1 MLIVVIFFTINCVLS
16 DGIVEIPL
24 GIYII
29 MSFSI
34 TTPYLFWA
42 LLQIKTPLN
51 TGIHYHVVT
60 SHAAINFDVLSK
72 TRMFIKHPKFKYG
85 TNQSDLLL

>member
-16 DGIVEIPL
+16 DGIVEILL

-34 TTPYLFWA
+34 TTAYLSWA

-51 TGIHYHVVT
+51 TGIHM
-60 SHAAINFDVLSK
+60 VLI
-72 TRMFIKHPKFKYG
+72 TW
-85 TNQSDLLL
+85 